1 MDPHT
6 APSSQRPA
14 PAARPVEL
22 RVSLATK
29 IFAANLLTV
38 GASVA
43 LLRWVG
49 SRGDE
54 WQAAFVALLAIAV
67 GAWLI
72 ARRLTRPLEGLVRT
86 ARAVGAGDLAAT
98 APPEPGRTLPDEVDL
113 LAFAVG
119 AMVEDL
125 RGLADQLKRTAGA
138 VSTASG
144 RVVEHTRAV
153 GQEAEALL
161 ERSVEVAARSGEQST
176 RARTQGQTVG
186 RVADSLRRAADI
198 ADEAARA
205 TRETAGAATR
215 GTETCRHALGRVRSA
230 FEQVGEAGEAVVR
243 FSEETAEI
251 HAVVELIGQI
261 AEQTHLLSVN
271 ASIEAARAGEAGR
284 GFAVVAEEIRR
295 LADAAARS
303 AERIAGLVRTLDA
316 HTRTVV
322 GTMQSS
328 TRELSAG
335 RAEIDEIARTL
346 DRIAAA
352 AGREAEKAE
361 SLSGLARTQ
370 AGLIDEVV
378 DAADASRA
386 GADHIV
392 AAAQAMKDAS
402 AAQRSRGRALDEAA
416 GTLASVAAE
425 LDAATGRFRV

>member
-1 MDPHT
+1 MT
-6 APSSQRPA
+6 
-14 PAARPVEL
+14 
-22 RVSLATK
+22 LASK

-38 GASVA
+38 GASVG
-43 LLRWVG
+43 LLMWVAP
-49 SRGDE
+49 RGDE
-54 WQAAFVALLAIAV
+54 WQAAFVVLLPVAI
-67 GAWLI
+67 GAWVV

-86 ARAVGAGDLAAT
+86 ARAVGAGDLAHT
-98 APPEPGRTLPDEVDL
+98 APPEPGRTWPDEVDL
-113 LAFAVG
+113 LAAAVG

-138 VSTASG
+138 VDAAAG

-153 GQEAEALL
+153 GADAEALHTQ
-161 ERSVEVAARSGEQST
+161 SAEVAARSAEQSS

-205 TRETAGAATR
+205 TRDTAAAATR
-215 GTETCRHALGRVRSA
+215 GTETSRHALGRVRSA

-251 HAVVELIGQI
+251 HAVVEVISQI

-271 ASIEAARAGEAGR
+271 ASIEAARAGDAGR

-303 AERIAGLVRTLDA
+303 AERIVVLVRTLDG

-335 RAEIDEIARTL
+335 RSEVDEIARTL

-361 SLSGLARTQ
+361 SLSALARTQ

-378 DAADASRA
+378 AGADASRS

-402 AAQRSRGRALDEAA
+402 VAQRSRGQALGEAA

-425 LDAATGRFRV
+425 LGAATGRFRV

>member
-1 MDPHT
+1 MHAHP
-6 APSSQRPA
+6 APLPPPSSSPPA
-14 PAARPVEL
+14 ARARPVEL
-22 RVSLATK
+22 RVTLASK

-43 LLRWVG
+43 LLMWVAP
-49 SRGDE
+49 RGDE
-54 WQAAFVALLAIAV
+54 WQAAFVVLLPVAI
-67 GAWLI
+67 GAWVV

-86 ARAVGAGDLAAT
+86 ARAVGAGDLAHT
-98 APPEPGRTLPDEVDL
+98 APPEPGRTWPDEVDL
-113 LAFAVG
+113 LAAAVG

-138 VSTASG
+138 VDAAAG

-153 GQEAEALL
+153 GADAEALHKQ
-161 ERSVEVAARSGEQST
+161 SAEVAARSAEQSS

-186 RVADSLRRAADI
+186 RVADSLRRAA
-198 ADEAARA
+198 
-205 TRETAGAATR
+205 AATR
-215 GTETCRHALGRVRSA
+215 GTETSRHALGRVRSA

-251 HAVVELIGQI
+251 HAVVEVISQI

-271 ASIEAARAGEAGR
+271 ASIEAARAGDAGR

-303 AERIAGLVRTLDA
+303 AERIQVLVRTLDG

-335 RAEIDEIARTL
+335 RSEVDEIARTL

-361 SLSGLARTQ
+361 SLSALARTQ

-378 DAADASRA
+378 AGADASRA

-402 AAQRSRGRALDEAA
+402 VAQRSRGQALGEAA

-425 LDAATGRFRV
+425 LGAATGRFRV